1 MVDSAN
7 DKVSV
12 RPSSR
17 SMNLLSASIVALIG
31 AIPWVLFAS
40 LINLAVLAPLSLF
53 IVYLICDK
61 YEFKYS
67 FLLVPLGLIA
77 YGSLLIKHGAIPE
90 GSPNYR
96 FLIRLAIVSLLPFLY
111 LVTRNQKV
119 RKIVAVNALVL
130 IVGVFVIEGTLR
142 VISPK
147 KIEQDKWSE
156 LLSKYAEAPKP
167 EVDPVISEIAYGR
180 ITTDSPKTYDHRIFF
195 YGGSTTFGKE
205 VSDKDT
211 YPSQT
216 QRMFNSAGEKVVV
229 ENRGVIG
236 AAAVHLIPGLL
247 AELGDDQMTAGPNKG
262 HIRQRINN
270 GDIVV
275 FYIGVNEAKNAI
287 FYRNPIARLS
297 GRFTYFENTSNWIFK
312 NTNLGYLLNNLL
324 GVGQFSIDENSL
336 SETNDALNQ
345 MNDYVSARGGIFL
358 PVLQVNSLTRSD
370 PLAYEIAIRESM
382 NDFPDAIEIVY
393 PRLAEMIRSFEHS
406 ADARS
411 IFDNL
416 ETSPFFDWCHT
427 DKLGNQKIAEFMYE
441 LIHPF
446 IKTVS

>member
-1 MVDSAN
+1 MHNSAGQRVLIRN
-7 DKVSV
+7 HGVV
-12 RPSSR
+12 GSS
-17 SMNLLSASIVALIG
+17 A
-31 AIPWVLFAS
+31 
-40 LINLAVLAPLSLF
+40 INLAT
-53 IVYLICDK
+53 
-61 YEFKYS
+61 S
-67 FLLVPLGLIA
+67 FLA
-77 YGSLLIKHGAIPE
+77 E
-90 GSPNYR
+90 YR
-96 FLIRLAIVSLLPFLY
+96 
-111 LVTRNQKV
+111 
-119 RKIVAVNALVL
+119 
-130 IVGVFVIEGTLR
+130 
-142 VISPK
+142 
-147 KIEQDKWSE
+147 
-156 LLSKYAEAPKP
+156 
-167 EVDPVISEIAYGR
+167 
-180 ITTDSPKTYDHRIFF
+180 
-195 YGGSTTFGKE
+195 
-205 VSDKDT
+205 
-211 YPSQT
+211 
-216 QRMFNSAGEKVVV
+216 
-229 ENRGVIG
+229 
-236 AAAVHLIPGLL
+236 
-247 AELGDDQMTAGPNKG
+247 DDQDIAGPFKG
-262 HIRQRINN
+262 HLRRLLNN
-270 GDIVV
+270 GNIVV

-441 LIHPF
+441 LIQPF